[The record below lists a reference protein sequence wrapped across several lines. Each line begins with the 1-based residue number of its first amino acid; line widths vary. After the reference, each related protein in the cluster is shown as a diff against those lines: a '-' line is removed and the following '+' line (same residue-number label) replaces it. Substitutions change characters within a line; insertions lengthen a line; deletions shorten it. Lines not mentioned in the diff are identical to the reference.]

1 LRLKRA
7 DLTLMWQQ
15 NPFKPRYHLG
25 RRAFSRIGF
34 WHLHDGTPALF
45 LCYSCAQ
52 GMFKPADIEAALN
65 IHKEACFA
73 RQENEA

>member
-1 LRLKRA
+1 MSNLEFTTGA
-7 DLTLMWQQ
+7 
-15 NPFKPRYHLG
+15 G
-25 RRAFSRIGF
+25 RRRVCDNCKNQARIGF

-65 IHKEACFA
+65 LHKEACFA